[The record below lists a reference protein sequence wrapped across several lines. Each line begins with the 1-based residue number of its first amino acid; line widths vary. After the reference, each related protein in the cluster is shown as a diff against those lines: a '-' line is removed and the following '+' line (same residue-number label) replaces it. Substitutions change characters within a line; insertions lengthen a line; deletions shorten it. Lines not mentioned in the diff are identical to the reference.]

1 MAVGLLIRGAGAAI
15 KGIGKAL
22 KGKKTKDTT
31 KGAASAFVKRR
42 KQLKKKKRKSTND
55 PALTTGL
62 ALTGGASVGLL
73 GKKIMDDKRKTKSGK
88 TIEPKLGLPPK
99 R

>member
-15 KGIGKAL
+15 RGIGKAL

-42 KQLKKKKRKSTND
+42 KQFKKKKRKSTND

-62 ALTGGASVGLL
+62 ALTGAASAGLL
-73 GKKIMDDKRKTKSGK
+73 GKKIMDDRNKPK
-88 TIEPKLGLPPK
+88 TIKPKLGLPPK
-99 R
+99 RSK

>member
-42 KQLKKKKRKSTND
+42 KQLSKKPRKSQAAK
-55 PALTTGL
+55 ALKAGV
-62 ALTGGASVGLL
+62 AVGAGAFAAGQI
-73 GKKIMDDKRKTKSGK
+73 GKEVKKLNKPK
-88 TIEPKLGLPPK
+88 TIKPKLGLPPK
-99 R
+99 K

>member
-42 KQLKKKKRKSTND
+42 KQLSKKRKKRKSTND

-62 ALTGGASVGLL
+62 AMTGAASAGLL
-73 GKKIMDDKRKTKSGK
+73 GKKIMDDKKK
-88 TIEPKLGLPPK
+88 
-99 R
+99 

>member
-1 MAVGLLIRGAGAAI
+1 MAVGLLIKGAGAAI

-22 KGKKTKDTT
+22 KGKKTKDPT

-42 KQLKKKKRKSTND
+42 KQLSQKPKKSQKGKALKAGVAVGAGAYAAGQIAEETKK
-55 PALTTGL
+55 L
-62 ALTGGASVGLL
+62 
-73 GKKIMDDKRKTKSGK
+73 KKPK
-88 TIEPKLGLPPK
+88 TIKPKLGLPPK